1 MSSLLLLI
9 GQLTQAVPGLA
20 PRGDLVRRI
29 DSLDR
34 TIGQLSAELKAGER
48 LEPSDTV
55 EVGRFRLAL
64 DHRDRDRFVPVATE
78 VSREWESLFGP
89 AAPRLYLKV
98 ATSPWSRTRTVSVQ
112 ADSNGPVVGA
122 ALIHWTEVR
131 RGLPDG
137 AVRRAVWDAIGG
149 VLLERADSGLRA
161 WLPLAP
167 VGRSDVYDADD
178 LAYQWVTAFGP
189 ASAGCREGNR
199 DQCVRALGLGG
210 PVDREFTIQTRAA
223 FLAYLLE
230 TSAPGGWARLERSA
244 GQPMAARLS
253 AVAGMDI
260 GSAIM
265 AWRQGR
271 LDRRRGHWD
280 DPWRWAMAGLWGV
293 VAVGVAVGGGMRR

>member
-1 MSSLLLLI
+1 MSSIPLLI
-9 GQLTQAVPGLA
+9 GLLSQAVPGLA
-20 PRGDLVRRI
+20 PRGELVRRI

-34 TIGQLSAELKAGER
+34 VIDRMSAELKVGER
-48 LEPSDTV
+48 REPSDTV
-55 EVGRFRLAL
+55 EVGRFRLAF
-64 DHRDRDRFVPVATE
+64 DHRDRDRFVSVATA
-78 VSREWESLFGP
+78 VSREWETLFGP

-98 ATSPWSRTRTVSVQ
+98 VTSPWSRTRTVSVQ
-112 ADSNGPVVGA
+112 ADSGGPIVGA

-131 RGLPDG
+131 RGLRDG
-137 AVRRAVWDAIGG
+137 AVRRALWDAIGG
-149 VLLERADSGLRA
+149 ALLERADSGLRA

-167 VGRSDVYDADD
+167 VGRSDVYDSDD

-199 DQCVRALGLGG
+199 DQCVRALGLAG

-223 FLAYLLE
+223 FLAHLLE

-244 GQPMAARLS
+244 GQPMAARLR
-253 AVAGMDI
+253 AVAGRDVE
-260 GSAIM
+260 SAIM

-280 DPWRWAMAGLWGV
+280 DPWRWAMAGLWGA
-293 VAVGVAVGGGMRR
+293 VAVGVVVGGGMRR